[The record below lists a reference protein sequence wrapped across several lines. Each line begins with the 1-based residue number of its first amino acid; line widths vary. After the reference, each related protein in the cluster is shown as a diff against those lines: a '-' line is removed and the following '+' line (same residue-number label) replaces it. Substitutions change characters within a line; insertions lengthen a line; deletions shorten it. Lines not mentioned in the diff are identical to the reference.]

1 METHVV
7 YCSACDREVR
17 VVYAHEPAETAG
29 GPEVDPTGVC
39 VDYCSHSCTGT
50 MCSLFEVPPAEMLVK
65 LRQSGRAPD
74 A

>member
-17 VVYAHEPAETAG
+17 VVYTHEPEESAG
-29 GPEVDPTGVC
+29 GREVDPTGVC
-39 VDYCSHSCTGT
+39 ADYCGHACTGT
-50 MCSLFEVPPAEMLVK
+50 MCSLFERPPAEMLAR
-65 LRQSGRAPD
+65 LRQSGLAPE